1 MKTQHTANTVRR
13 SIALPRKLVEE
24 AKSAAPPELK
34 ENFNRLVIVALE
46 DFAARRRK
54 QTFEEAMSQMGDDPE
69 IRAQC
74 QTIVREF
81 TKTEGDGLANGN

>member
-1 MKTQHTANTVRR
+1 
-13 SIALPRKLVEE
+13 
-24 AKSAAPPELK
+24 
-34 ENFNRLVIVALE
+34 VALE

-54 QTFEEAMSQMGDDPE
+54 QTFEEAMKQMGDDPE

-81 TKTEGDGLANGN
+81 AETERDGLGNGN

>member
-1 MKTQHTANTVRR
+1 MKAQHNANTVRR
-13 SIALPRKLVEE
+13 SIALPQKLVEE

-34 ENFNRLVIVALE
+34 ENFNRLVMVALE

-54 QTFEEAMSQMGDDPE
+54 QTFEEAMKQMGDDPE

-81 TKTEGDGLANGN
+81 AESERDGLANGN

>member
-1 MKTQHTANTVRR
+1 MKAQLTANIVRR

-46 DFAARRRK
+46 DFAAHRRK
-54 QTFEEAMSQMGDDPE
+54 QTFEEAMNQMGDDPE
-69 IRAQC
+69 IKAQC

-81 TKTEGDGLANGN
+81 AETERDGLAIGN